1 MGSIERMRPDEWV
14 LGLHEFCRRL
24 VTPESVV
31 VEIGSFAGESTVVF
45 AQHAKLVHAIDPWP
59 ASYAQDIVAG
69 CDNPQ
74 IRAAVDQLGVADMSR
89 IEAIFDERVRSHANV
104 RKMKARDADAVAQF
118 ADGSIDCVYIDSIHT
133 YEVVHD
139 AIRRWLPKVK
149 AGGVCAGHDYL
160 ESDWPG
166 VVAAVNEAFGAPSE
180 VFRDT
185 SWAVRLARTPTPKA
199 SRIQTPV

>member
-1 MGSIERMRPDEWV
+1 MGQIERMRPDEWV
-14 LGLHEFCRRL
+14 VGLHELCRRL

-69 CDNPQ
+69 CENPQ
-74 IRAAVDQLGVADMSR
+74 IRAVVGQLGVADMSR
-89 IEAIFDERVRSHANV
+89 IEALFDARIEPYGNV
-104 RKMKARDADAVAQF
+104 RKIKARDADVVAQF
-118 ADGSIDCVYIDSIHT
+118 DDGSIDCVYIDSIHT
-133 YEVVHD
+133 YEAVRD
-139 AIRRWLPKVK
+139 AIRRWLPKLK
-149 AGGVCAGHDYL
+149 PGGVCAGHDYL
-160 ESDWPG
+160 RSDWPG
-166 VVAAVNEAFGAPSE
+166 VVAAVNEAFGAPGA

-185 SWAVRLARTPTPKA
+185 SWAVRLAQTPNPNA